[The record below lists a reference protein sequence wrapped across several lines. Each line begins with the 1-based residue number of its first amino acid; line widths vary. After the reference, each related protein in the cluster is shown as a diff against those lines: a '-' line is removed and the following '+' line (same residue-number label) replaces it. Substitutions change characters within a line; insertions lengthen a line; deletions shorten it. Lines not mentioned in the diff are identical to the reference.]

1 MKKYLVIIEKTKTGF
16 SAYSPDVE
24 GCIATG
30 KTKEEV
36 EKRIHDAIEFH
47 IDGLTQ
53 EGYKIPIPKSYSKYM
68 VVAAFGSEWGLPHI
82 FNLTPSL
89 PAFPRKKRVAG
100 PPRERVPIS
109 NREGR

>member
-36 EKRIHDAIEFH
+36 EKRIHDVIEFH
-47 IDGLTQ
+47 IDGLVQ
-53 EGYKIPIPKSYSKYM
+53 EGYKPPKPMSYSKYM
-68 VVAAFGSEWGLPHI
+68 VVAAWFFIAP
-82 FNLTPSL
+82 TPPGYETPLS
-89 PAFPRKKRVAG
+89 
-100 PPRERVPIS
+100 
-109 NREGR
+109 